1 MRARLTRLSCVN
13 KSQPQYHTAHVE
25 NGDPAPHPGAASTL
39 SPPSNTAT
47 SFAPPSFRWR
57 SYIRIEPATAT
68 LYDAARKPSS
78 ETQRWQA
85 RTTEGGRPAS
95 SDPST

>member
-1 MRARLTRLSCVN
+1 MRARLTRLSTN
-13 KSQPQYHTAHVE
+13 LNHTAHVE
-25 NGDPAPHPGAASTL
+25 NCDLLTAHPGAASTL
-39 SPPSNTAT
+39 SPPSSTAT

-68 LYDAARKPSS
+68 LYDAARTPSS

-95 SDPST
+95 SAPST

>member
-1 MRARLTRLSCVN
+1 MPSRTCTTSVLLALKGGERQR
-13 KSQPQYHTAHVE
+13 TA
-25 NGDPAPHPGAASTL
+25 P
-39 SPPSNTAT
+39 PPST
-47 SFAPPSFRWR
+47 S
-57 SYIRIEPATAT
+57 EPATAT